1 MPSLLAEDLG
11 STPARCCQDIQGSVG
26 MKKSQPRK
34 IRKAMKKNIGH
45 KIGKLLAAP
54 FLLVGGLVA
63 LLVAYI
69 EDEYDPYE

>member
-1 MPSLLAEDLG
+1 
-11 STPARCCQDIQGSVG
+11 
-26 MKKSQPRK
+26 
-34 IRKAMKKNIGH
+34 MKKNIGH
-45 KIGKLLAAP
+45 KISKLLAAP

>member
-1 MPSLLAEDLG
+1 M
-11 STPARCCQDIQGSVG
+11 T
-26 MKKSQPRK
+26 KSQLRK

-63 LLVAYI
+63 LLVAYM